1 MRPLKYSFLAMASA
15 YAFIAPHVAS
25 AQSADEAEA
34 GADERNVIIVTA
46 QKREQALLD
55 VPLSISVLGE
65 EEIGAR
71 GATTIDDLQYSIPGL
86 SITEFAPGT
95 QRIQIRGISVFSGL
109 PTVGTYLN
117 DMPLNLEQNQTGLDV
132 RFLDVARVEVIRG
145 PQGTLYGQGSLG
157 GTIKYVTNDV
167 NYSRIEAS
175 GQGEVGLV
183 DDGGANF
190 NLQGVV
196 NLPVAEDRAG
206 LRLAASYQE
215 FGGWIDNPLS
225 GEKNI
230 NSGDSLT
237 LRATF
242 GVLLTEAVEAT
253 FMVQHQELS
262 LGGQNY
268 SDANQQAPLPLGSA
282 ITSDATLLNATI
294 KADLG
299 FAELL
304 SSTGYIDRSDSIVN
318 DLTAS
323 FAPFLETP
331 PPVGFGFPPGT
342 FEALGIVLSSDNEIF
357 VQELRLASSGS
368 GPFSWTVGGFYRDS
382 RTGSLV
388 ESTVVPDILPVA
400 FLEGSGTLPSD
411 SESWAVFGEASYDLS
426 DRLTALVGL
435 RYFEDRRI
443 QATTSSFF
451 GNPSVNTGE
460 ATFDQL
466 SPRFNLSFR
475 PTEEVNLYVNVAQG
489 FRSGGFNNTSAGL
502 GVFDV
507 PPTFDPDKLWTYE
520 AGARYSSASGVID
533 GEVAVYRNEWS
544 DVQSSAFAPGGLP
557 IQFTVNG
564 SELAGWG
571 VDAAFTVRPV
581 TGLSL
586 SATAGWNDME
596 FQTTTPEKNAGDPAD
611 FVPRF
616 TASASLGY
624 EFDLGKLDGL
634 ARIDYQYSDRFQ
646 IFSRNIQ
653 AVPAFSDEQNIVNAR
668 LGIGG
673 NNWNAAL
680 YVRNLLNRDSV
691 VYPAFASLILPSRL
705 EPRVIGLT
713 VSMSYP

>member
-65 EEIGAR
+65 EEIAAR

-95 QRIQIRGISVFSGL
+95 QRIQLRGISVFSGL

-117 DMPLNLEQNQTGLDV
+117 DMPLNLEQNQTGMDV
-132 RFLDVARVEVIRG
+132 RFLDIARVEVIRG

-167 NYSRIEAS
+167 DYSRIEAS
-175 GQGEVGLV
+175 GQGDIGLV
-183 DDGGANF
+183 DGGGTNF

-196 NLPVAEDRAG
+196 NLPVVEGRAG

-215 FGGWIDNPLS
+215 FGGWIDNPLT
-225 GEKNI
+225 GDKNV
-230 NSGDSLT
+230 NAGDSLT

-242 GVLLTEAVEAT
+242 GVALTDAVEAT
-253 FMVQHQELS
+253 FMVQHQDLS

-331 PPVGFGFPPGT
+331 PPAGFGFPPGT

-435 RYFEDRRI
+435 RYFEDRRK
-443 QATTSSFF
+443 QATVSSFF

-634 ARIDYQYSDRFQ
+634 ARIDYQYSDSFQ